1 MTTTLVQTTTEAESA
16 TPTPKGSVRARV
28 VDSAPSNATV
38 VAFDNE
44 SLQAGKYHAVRKVVS
59 EAVRD
64 DSGFAQQYVYG
75 DDVEATVDVMQE
87 FPYYESEGNAGIY
100 IEKNGTVVEVLAY
113 REDS

>member
-28 VDSAPSNATV
+28 VDSAPSSATV